1 MSERTGEFQGVGDV
15 RIHYRVW
22 SPPVEPKAG
31 AVTPKAV
38 LVISHGA
45 GEHGARY
52 AHNAERLNEAGYV
65 VYAPDHR
72 GHGETGKG
80 AVIDR
85 MSNAVADLDMMIGLA
100 REENPGKKLFLLG
113 HSMGGCIGIE
123 YALTHQ
129 DHIDGLVLSN
139 PLAVLDAANPVQRLA
154 GRILSAVAPGFGV
167 FGVDSDLV
175 SRDPAVVKAYDED
188 PLVHHGKLPART
200 VGELAGAI
208 DFFDARA
215 PEIRVPLLVLSA
227 PDEKLVPPYG
237 GRMIHERAS
246 SADKAIKEYP
256 GLRHE
261 ILNEPEWPQVTDDL
275 RAWLD
280 AHL

>member
-1 MSERTGEFQGVGDV
+1 MSERTGEFQGVGGV

-22 SPPVEPKAG
+22 EPAGEPKA
-31 AVTPKAV
+31 AV
-38 LVISHGA
+38 VISHGA

-72 GHGETGKG
+72 GHGQTGKG

-100 REENPGKKLFLLG
+100 REENPGRKLFLLG
-113 HSMGGCIGIE
+113 HSMGGCIAIE

-129 DHIDGLVLSN
+129 DHIDGLALSN
-139 PLAVLDAANPVQRLA
+139 PVAALEAASPVQRLA
-154 GRILSAVAPGFGV
+154 GRILSAVAPGIGV

-200 VGELAGAI
+200 VGELAGAV
-208 DFFDARA
+208 DFFEARA
-215 PEIRVPLLVLSA
+215 PEIRVPLLLLSA
-227 PDEKLVPPYG
+227 PDEKLVPPHG

-246 SADKAIKEYP
+246 SPDKTIKEYP